1 MLFQRVA
8 RLTPSFRL
16 LSTLR
21 QGGWNAKAVNSNPGI
36 AGPTRLDSTNSRRKQ
51 KAQTSKIFDNSWK
64 AKEKGDEA
72 KKVLEQ
78 RRPVVKASTPK
89 SEGGAAA
96 DDTSQDYEGGSGD
109 LHELEDRYATTCG
122 EH

>member
-21 QGGWNAKAVNSNPGI
+21 QGGWNAKALNLNSGI
-36 AGPTRLDSTNSRRKQ
+36 AGPTRLESRRKQ

-64 AKEKGDEA
+64 TKEKGDEA

-78 RRPVVKASTPK
+78 RRSVVKASTK

-96 DDTSQDYEGGSGD
+96 DDTSKDYEGGSGD
-109 LHELEDRYATTCG
+109 LNELEDRYATTCG